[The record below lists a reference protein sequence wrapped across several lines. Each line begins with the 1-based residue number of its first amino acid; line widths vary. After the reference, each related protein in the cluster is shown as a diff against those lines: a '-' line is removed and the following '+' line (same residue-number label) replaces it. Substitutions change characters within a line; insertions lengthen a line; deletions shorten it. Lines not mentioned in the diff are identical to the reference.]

1 MTQGAER
8 EIGRPHASHV
18 ARERD
23 PERRLSSFGLQVCL
37 LLVFLKFSLI
47 NRFYTNHDS
56 EKGTRR
62 PLPTTTTTTTTT
74 TPHPTAAF
82 RQHLRPRLLR
92 LPPCQQRTNIAGWIW
107 GAATT
112 TRGPRH
118 DDDCPNHHRGQ
129 LLVGARGTEG
139 TTETGTTPGRTGIEQ
154 RDGDGDDMTTTY
166 EEWMTKHD
174 TRAMG
179 RNGRVPQLHDTQD
192 PLLLLRATAR
202 RENDTDQ
209 NVRDEEED
217 NDDDNNE
224 GQQ

>member
-23 PERRLSSFGLQVCL
+23 PERRLSSFGLQVCS

-47 NRFYTNHDS
+47 NRFYTNNDS

-74 TPHPTAAF
+74 TPHPTAAL

-92 LPPCQQRTNIAGWIW
+92 LPPCQQRANIAGWIR

-118 DDDCPNHHRGQ
+118 GYHHHDGPNHRRGQ

-139 TTETGTTPGRTGIEQ
+139 TTETGMTPGRTGIT
-154 RDGDGDDMTTTY
+154 RRR
-166 EEWMTKHD
+166 TK
-174 TRAMG
+174 G
-179 RNGRVPQLHDTQD
+179 RGRGRH
-192 PLLLLRATAR
+192 
-202 RENDTDQ
+202 
-209 NVRDEEED
+209 
-217 NDDDNNE
+217 DDDIRRMDDKTRHPSHGTE
-224 GQQ
+224 RTGTAITRPLTTAASDCSQGGYGC